1 MYGKLYLVATP
12 IGNLADITL
21 RALETLK
28 QVDIVAC
35 ENPRETLK
43 LLAYNGIK
51 GKKIKRYHAPNEKEA
66 TKVLLKLLKQGESV
80 ALVSDRGTPGF
91 SDPGFHLIQACLEA
105 GVEVEVIPGP
115 SALLAAIL
123 LSGFSPQP
131 FRFLGF
137 LPKKGR
143 VRRFLVEELQN
154 EKATTVIYE
163 SPHRL
168 VSLLADLKEVLG
180 GHRLGALVREI
191 TKVHQEVIRG
201 NLAFL
206 HEVVKERKLKGEII
220 LVLAG
225 CRGDKE
231 KADEKRALKALRYL
245 LTKEVSPSEAAR
257 VVATWFSLPR
267 KLVYSWAQELK
278 NRSDA

>member
-28 QVDIVAC
+28 QIDIVAC

-43 LLAYNGIK
+43 LLSHYGIK
-51 GKKIKRYHAPNEKEA
+51 GKKIKRYHAPNEPDA
-66 TKVLLKLLKQGESV
+66 VKVLLKLLKQGDSV

-91 SDPGFHLIQACLEA
+91 SDPGFQLIQACLEA
-105 GVEVEVIPGP
+105 GVEIEVVPGP
-115 SALLAAIL
+115 SALLAAVL
-123 LSGFSPQP
+123 LAGFPPQP

-137 LPKKGR
+137 LPKKGGA
-143 VRRFLVEELQN
+143 RRALIEGLRYEE
-154 EKATTVIYE
+154 ATTVIYE

-168 VSLLADLKEVLG
+168 VRLLTDLKKAFGVE
-180 GHRLGALVREI
+180 RSGALVREI

-206 HEVVKERKLKGEII
+206 CREAEKRQLKGEVI

-225 CRGDKE
+225 SSGKEE
-231 KADEKRALKALRYL
+231 KADEKRAQEALNYL
-245 LTKEVSPSEAAR
+245 LTKEVPPSEAAKK
-257 VVATWFSLPR
+257 VATWFSLPR
-267 KLVYSWAQELK
+267 KLVYGWAQELK
-278 NRSDA
+278 NQ

>member
-28 QVDIVAC
+28 RVDLVAC

-43 LLAYNGIK
+43 LLTHHGIK
-51 GKKIKRYHAPNEKEA
+51 GKKLKRYHAPNEPEA
-66 TKVLLKLLKQGESV
+66 AQMLLNSLKKGKSV

-91 SDPGFHLIQACLEA
+91 SDPGFHLIQTCLEV
-105 GVEVEVIPGP
+105 GVEIEVIPGP
-115 SALLAAIL
+115 SALLSAVL
-123 LSGFSPQP
+123 LAGFPPQP

-137 LPKKGR
+137 LPRKGR
-143 VRRFLVEELQN
+143 SRRSLMEELRN

-168 VSLLADLKEVLG
+168 VSLLTDLKEVLG
-180 GHRLGALVREI
+180 EKREGALVREI
-191 TKVHQEVIRG
+191 TKVYQEVIRG

-206 HEVVKERKLKGEII
+206 REVAERRKLKGEII
-220 LVLAG
+220 LVLG
-225 CRGDKE
+225 GSSGE
-231 KADEKRALKALRYL
+231 ENADEKKAWEVLKYL
-245 LTKEVSPSEAAR
+245 LMKEVSPSEAAR
-257 VVATWFSLPR
+257 VVAGWFSLPKKR
-267 KLVYSWAQELK
+267 VYHWAQELK
-278 NRSDA
+278 NQ